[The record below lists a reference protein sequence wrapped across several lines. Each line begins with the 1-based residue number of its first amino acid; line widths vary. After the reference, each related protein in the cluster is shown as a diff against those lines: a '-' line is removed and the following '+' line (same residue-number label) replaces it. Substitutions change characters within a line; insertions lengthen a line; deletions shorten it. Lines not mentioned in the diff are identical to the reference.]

1 MTSFSPLSPDDVL
14 NLVTS
19 SRPTTCPLDPVP
31 SPIFQTI
38 APDLLPYIT
47 SIINTSVTS
56 GCVPSAL
63 KSARVTPLLKK
74 PTLDPSDVKNYRPVS
89 LLSFLSKTLERVV
102 SNQLSLHLSQN
113 NLLDPNQSG
122 FKKAHST
129 ETALLAVTEALHSAQ
144 AASHSAVLIL
154 LDLSAAF
161 DTVNHRLLLDT
172 LADLGIGGTALKW
185 FSSYLT
191 DRTYQVSWKGLL
203 SSPRTLHTGVPQGSV
218 LGPLLFSLYTKSL
231 GTIIT
236 AHNLS
241 YHCYADDTQLFLS
254 FPPSATQ
261 VEHRIT
267 ACLADISQWMSANHL
282 KLNPDKTELL
292 FFPAKS
298 SPSRDLTISIDN
310 NLVTSAPKAKNLGV
324 VLDSQLSFTAHITAV
339 TRSCRF
345 TLYNIRRIRPFL
357 TQESAQLLIQTSVL
371 SKLDYCN
378 SLLTGLPACALKP
391 LQLIQNAAARLVFN
405 QPKFS
410 HVTPL
415 LRSLHWLPVAA
426 RTEYKT
432 LMLAFKATKG
442 MAPPYLANLIAP
454 YKPSRALRSAEAG
467 KLVVPSLKTP
477 GQRSTRP
484 KLFSLLAPK
493 LWNALPI
500 TIRTAESLPIFRRN
514 LKTHLF
520 RRHYGS

>member
-1 MTSFSPLSPDDVL
+1 M
-14 NLVTS
+14 
-19 SRPTTCPLDPVP
+19 
-31 SPIFQTI
+31 
-38 APDLLPYIT
+38 
-47 SIINTSVTS
+47 
-56 GCVPSAL
+56 
-63 KSARVTPLLKK
+63 
-74 PTLDPSDVKNYRPVS
+74 VS
-89 LLSFLSKTLERVV
+89 K
-102 SNQLSLHLSQN
+102 QLSDHLSQN

-129 ETALLAVTEALHSAQ
+129 ETALLAVTEALHAAQ
-144 AASHSAVLIL
+144 AASQSAVLIL

-161 DTVNHRLLLDT
+161 ETVNHQLLLHN
-172 LADLGIGGTALKW
+172 LVELGITGTALRW

-191 DRTYQVSWKGLL
+191 DRIYQVSWKGSL
-203 SSPRTLHTGVPQGSV
+203 SSPCTLQTGVPQGSV

-254 FPPSATQ
+254 FSPSATH
-261 VEHRIT
+261 VEERIT
-267 ACLADISQWMSANHL
+267 ACLADISQWMTSNHL

-298 SPSRDLTISIDN
+298 SPLQELTISVDN
-310 NLVTSAPKAKNLGV
+310 AMVTSAPTAKNLGI
-324 VLDSQLSFTAHITAV
+324 VLDSQLSFKTHIAAV

-345 TLYNIRRIRPFL
+345 TLHNIRRIRPFI
-357 TQESAQLLIQTSVL
+357 TQESAQLLIQTTVI

-426 RTEYKT
+426 RTVFKT
-432 LMLAFKATKG
+432 LTLAFKATKG
-442 MAPPYLANLIAP
+442 LTAPYLSGLIKP
-454 YKPSRALRSAEAG
+454 YKPSRALRSADTG
-467 KLVVPSLKTP
+467 KLAVAPLKTP

-493 LWNALPI
+493 LWNALP
-500 TIRTAESLPIFRRN
+500 TAIRTTDSLPIFRRS

-520 RRHYGS
+520 RLHLNP

>member
-1 MTSFSPLSPDDVL
+1 M
-14 NLVTS
+14 
-19 SRPTTCPLDPVP
+19 
-31 SPIFQTI
+31 
-38 APDLLPYIT
+38 
-47 SIINTSVTS
+47 
-56 GCVPSAL
+56 
-63 KSARVTPLLKK
+63 
-74 PTLDPSDVKNYRPVS
+74 
-89 LLSFLSKTLERVV
+89 
-102 SNQLSLHLSQN
+102 
-113 NLLDPNQSG
+113 
-122 FKKAHST
+122 
-129 ETALLAVTEALHSAQ
+129 
-144 AASHSAVLIL
+144 LIL

-161 DTVNHRLLLDT
+161 DTVNHHLLLET
-172 LADLGIGGTALKW
+172 LADLGIGGSALKW

-203 SSPRTLHTGVPQGSV
+203 SSPRNLQTGVPQGSV

-261 VEHRIT
+261 VEERIT
-267 ACLADISQWMSANHL
+267 ACLADISQWMSSNHL

-298 SPSRDLTISIDN
+298 SPLRELTISIDN
-310 NLVTSAPKAKNLGV
+310 ASVTSAPKAKNLGV
-324 VLDSQLSFTAHITAV
+324 VLDSQLSFKAHITAV

-357 TQESAQLLIQTSVL
+357 TQESAQLLIQTSVM

-391 LQLIQNAAARLVFN
+391 LQMIQNAAARLVFN

-415 LRSLHWLPVAA
+415 LRCLHWLPVIA

-442 MAPPYLANLIAP
+442 MAPPIS
-454 YKPSRALRSAEAG
+454 YKPDRTLQTLPNAQISRCREAE
-467 KLVVPSLKTP
+467 S
-477 GQRSTRP
+477 
-484 KLFSLLAPK
+484 
-493 LWNALPI
+493 ALPKNAGTAI
-500 TIRTAESLPIFRRN
+500 HTSQTLLPSGPKTLERTSHCNQKPQIRCQPSAAI
-514 LKTHLF
+514 
-520 RRHYGS
+520 